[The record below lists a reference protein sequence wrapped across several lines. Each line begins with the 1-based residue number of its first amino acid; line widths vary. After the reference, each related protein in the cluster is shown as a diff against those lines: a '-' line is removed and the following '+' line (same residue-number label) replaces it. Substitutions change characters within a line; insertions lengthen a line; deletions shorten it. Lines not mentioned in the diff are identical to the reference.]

1 MTGSTYLKENRLPE
15 VIAAVTAM
23 GLYRYYKLSFQDW
36 AERIANAPH
45 NGEHWGQLFA
55 EHPEFFRID
64 LERKKASLV
73 WRRQNPKC
81 FDPQRS
87 ISMTKQ
93 EVDALSNEEKRS
105 LSRSPLAAS
114 EITALIS
121 IAVNLHYRALEQSK
135 AKDWWKA
142 IVLSGV
148 LAFVGAIIGAYW
160 GKS

>member
-1 MTGSTYLKENRLPE
+1 MMASPYLKDNRLSE

-23 GLYRYYKLSFQDW
+23 GLYRYYKLSYQDW
-36 AERIANAPH
+36 AERIANAP
-45 NGEHWGQLFA
+45 NKGEHWGQLFA

-64 LERKKASLV
+64 QERKKASLV

-81 FDPQRS
+81 YDPQQS
-87 ISMTKQ
+87 KLMTKQ
-93 EVDALSNEEKRS
+93 EVEALAVDERRS

-121 IAVNLHYRALEQSK
+121 IAVNLHDRALEQSK
-135 AKDWWKA
+135 ANDWWKA
-142 IVLSGV
+142 VMLSGL
-148 LAFVGAIIGAYW
+148 LAFLGAITGVLL